1 MDPNFNLEH
10 YVKEHLLNSTEWH
23 LPFLPPIPLPAF
35 LTLHGFILILAA
47 LILIFLFVVLY
58 DKKAR
63 VPTGMTNLLETF
75 VVFVRDEIAINFLGE
90 EDGKRF
96 TPLLCTFFFF
106 ILLINLMGLIPIFPA
121 VTANINVTAAFAFI
135 TFTIMTIG
143 AVLRN
148 GLGGFFRAVTPSG
161 VPWPILLFLVPIEI
175 FGLFIKAFAL
185 MIRLFAN
192 MLAGHI
198 VIFSLLSLVIIL
210 GWVALPAVFLAVGIN
225 LLEVMIAFLQ
235 AYIFT
240 LLSAIFIGQMYHPQH

>member
-1 MDPNFNLEH
+1 MDPHFNLEH
-10 YVKEHLLNSTEWH
+10 YVKEHLLNSNEWH
-23 LPFLPPIPLPAF
+23 LPFLPPIPIPAF

-47 LILIFLFVVLY
+47 FILILLFVVLY
-58 DKKAR
+58 DKKAK
-63 VPTGMTNLLETF
+63 VPKGMTNLLEAF

-121 VTANINVTAAFAFI
+121 VTANINVTAAFALI

-143 AVLRN
+143 AIMKN
-148 GLGGFFRAVTPSG
+148 GIGGFFKAFAPSD
-161 VPWPILLFLVPIEI
+161 VPWPVLILLVPIEI
-175 FGLFIKAFAL
+175 FGLFIKTFAL

-198 VIFSLLSLVIIL
+198 VIFSLLSLVIII
-210 GWVALPAVFLAVGIN
+210 GWVALPAVFFALGIS